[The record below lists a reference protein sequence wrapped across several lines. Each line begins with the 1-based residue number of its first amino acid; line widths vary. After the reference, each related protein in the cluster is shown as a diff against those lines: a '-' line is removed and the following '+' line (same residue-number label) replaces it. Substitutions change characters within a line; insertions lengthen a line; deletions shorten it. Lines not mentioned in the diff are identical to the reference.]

1 MRALKKGDTKSG
13 TVKEFNYFV
22 PLQSPFS
29 VSSVYD
35 LLCLSETWGLSLL
48 SGGIRLCGDAVLLDF
63 WCSFAEIFILSCLIA
78 V

>member
-13 TVKEFNYFV
+13 TVKKFNFV
-22 PLQSPFS
+22 PLLSPFS

-63 WCSFAEIFILSCLIA
+63 SCSFAEIFILSCLIA

>member
-13 TVKEFNYFV
+13 TVKKFNFV
-22 PLQSPFS
+22 PLLSPFS

-63 WCSFAEIFILSCLIA
+63 SCSFAEIFILCCLIA

>member
-22 PLQSPFS
+22 PLLSPFS
-29 VSSVYD
+29 VSPVYD

-48 SGGIRLCGDAVLLDF
+48 SGGIRLCSDAVLLNF
-63 WCSFAEIFILSCLIA
+63 WCSCAEIFILSYLVA

>member
-13 TVKEFNYFV
+13 TVKKFNFV
-22 PLQSPFS
+22 PLLSPFS
-29 VSSVYD
+29 VSCVYD

-63 WCSFAEIFILSCLIA
+63 SCSFAEIFILSCLIA

>member
-13 TVKEFNYFV
+13 TVKEFNFV
-22 PLQSPFS
+22 PLLSPFS

-63 WCSFAEIFILSCLIA
+63 WCSFGESFILSCLIA

>member
-1 MRALKKGDTKSG
+1 MRALEKGDTKSG
-13 TVKEFNYFV
+13 TVKKFNFV
-22 PLQSPFS
+22 PLLSPFS

-63 WCSFAEIFILSCLIA
+63 SCSFAEIFILSCLIA

>member
-13 TVKEFNYFV
+13 TVKKFNFV

>member
-13 TVKEFNYFV
+13 TVKKFNFV
-22 PLQSPFS
+22 PPLSPFS

-63 WCSFAEIFILSCLIA
+63 SCSFAEIFILSCLIA

>member
-13 TVKEFNYFV
+13 TVKKFNFV

-35 LLCLSETWGLSLL
+35 FLCLSETEGLSLL
-48 SGGIRLCGDAVLLDF
+48 SGGIRLCDDAVLLNF
-63 WCSFAEIFILSCLIA
+63 WCSFAEILF
-78 V
+78 

>member
-13 TVKEFNYFV
+13 TVKKFNFV
-22 PLQSPFS
+22 PLLSPFS

-48 SGGIRLCGDAVLLDF
+48 SGGIRLCSDAVLLDF
-63 WCSFAEIFILSCLIA
+63 SCSFAEIFILSCLIA